1 MKSSMLVYL
10 NKSKTVT
17 GLYEWV
23 HAMFRNNNYRSAE
36 YYMDKWNFEDHKEIE
51 YTVFLY
57 GDKTGGTSNEVKV
70 KVKVKDYKS
79 ARNLISLWLNVI

>member
-1 MKSSMLVYL
+1 MKSGVLVYL
-10 NKSKTVT
+10 NRSKTVT
-17 GLYEWV
+17 GLYECV
-23 HAMFRNNNYRSAE
+23 HAMFRNDNNYRGAE

-70 KVKVKDYKS
+70 KDYKS